1 MPPFASLTNEGGV
14 RVNIELQPDL
24 AQQVNQI
31 VAQLPKVCDT
41 PHRPQV
47 RFIGDTALTALADKH
62 TLHLMNKGLVKK
74 TKRKQAE

>member
-1 MPPFASLTNEGGV
+1 MPPCASLTNEGGV
-14 RVNIELQPDL
+14 RAKIEFQPDL
-24 AQQVNQI
+24 GQQANQV
-31 VAQLPKVCDT
+31 VAQLARVCDT

-74 TKRKQAE
+74 TKRK